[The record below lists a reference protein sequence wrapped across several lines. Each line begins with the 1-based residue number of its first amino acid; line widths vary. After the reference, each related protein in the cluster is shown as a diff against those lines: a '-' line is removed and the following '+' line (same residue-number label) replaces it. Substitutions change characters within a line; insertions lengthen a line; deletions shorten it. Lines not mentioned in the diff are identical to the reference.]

1 MSRDKNLS
9 EDPFDDFKK
18 GDPRAL
24 QEIFHQF
31 YGALCLFA
39 GRMLHN
45 RPVAEEIVGDTF
57 LKLWNRHTDFENLQN
72 VKAFLYITTR
82 NACLNMLK
90 QMQRESLSKKQ
101 HAYLSSDNEGFI
113 LNEIVRAEVL
123 REIHREIENL
133 PEQCRKIFK
142 MSYFGGKKNMEIAS
156 MLEISV
162 HTVKN
167 QKARAIQLLKVKL
180 PDRNLVAIII
190 WYLSMISLVA
200 YPLFTGPL
208 YAVLTAIYT

>member
-1 MSRDKNLS
+1 MPRDKNLH

-24 QEIFHQF
+24 QVIFKMF
-31 YGALCLFA
+31 YAPLCIFA
-39 GRMLHN
+39 ERMLRD
-45 RPVAEEIVGDTF
+45 RPVAEDIVGET
-57 LKLWNRHTDFENLQN
+57 LVKLWHRHADFENIQN

-101 HAYLSSDNEGFI
+101 FAYISTDKEGFI
-113 LNEIVRAEVL
+113 LNEMVRAEVL
-123 REIHREIENL
+123 NEIRREIDNL
-133 PEQCRKIFK
+133 PAQCQKIFK
-142 MSYFGGKKNMEIAS
+142 LSYFEGKKNQEIAD
-156 MLEISV
+156 MLSISV

-180 PDRNLVAIII
+180 PDRNLVA
-190 WYLSMISLVA
+190 LV
-200 YPLFTGPL
+200 LILTG
-208 YAVLTAIYT
+208 IYT

>member
-1 MSRDKNLS
+1 MLPLKKTSMLRDKNLH

-24 QEIFHQF
+24 QVIFKMF
-31 YGALCLFA
+31 YAPLCIFA
-39 GRMLHN
+39 ERMLRD
-45 RPVAEEIVGDTF
+45 RPAAEDIVGET
-57 LKLWNRHTDFENLQN
+57 LVKLWNRHTDFENMQN

-101 HAYLSSDNEGFI
+101 FAYISGDKEGFI

-123 REIHREIENL
+123 NEIRREIDNL
-133 PEQCRKIFK
+133 PAQCQKIFK
-142 MSYFGGKKNMEIAS
+142 LSYFEGKKNQEIAD
-156 MLEISV
+156 MLSISV

-180 PDRNLVAIII
+180 PDRNLVA
-190 WYLSMISLVA
+190 LV
-200 YPLFTGPL
+200 LILTG
-208 YAVLTAIYT
+208 IYT

>member
-1 MSRDKNLS
+1 MPRDKNLH

-24 QEIFHQF
+24 QVIFKMF
-31 YGALCLFA
+31 YAPLCIFA
-39 GRMLHN
+39 ERMLRD
-45 RPVAEEIVGDTF
+45 RPAAEDIVGET
-57 LKLWNRHTDFENLQN
+57 LVKLWNRHTDFENMQN

-90 QMQRESLSKKQ
+90 VMQRESLSKKQ
-101 HAYLSSDNEGFI
+101 FAYISGDKEGFI

-123 REIHREIENL
+123 NEIRREIDNL
-133 PEQCRKIFK
+133 PAQCQKIFK
-142 MSYFGGKKNMEIAS
+142 LSYFEGKKNQEIAD
-156 MLEISV
+156 MLSISV

-180 PDRNLVAIII
+180 PDRNLVA
-190 WYLSMISLVA
+190 LV
-200 YPLFTGPL
+200 LILTG
-208 YAVLTAIYT
+208 IYT